1 MKRMSKTLAQVHK
14 VSCLISLQQFIA
26 LLTSVFSKKKRYTS
40 ISVYQQDG
48 QNKTIFNSHTNG
60 IIQKGSTVEELKN
73 MMTSLPIFNQIRIS

>member
-40 ISVYQQDG
+40 ISLTARSIELKRLSTVIQ
-48 QNKTIFNSHTNG
+48 IG
-60 IIQKGSTVEELKN
+60 IIQKGSTKEELKN
-73 MMTSLPIFNQIRIS
+73 MVTSLHE

>member
-40 ISVYQQDG
+40 ISLTARSIELKRLSTVIQ
-48 QNKTIFNSHTNG
+48 IV
-60 IIQKGSTVEELKN
+60 IIQKGSTKEELKN
-73 MMTSLPIFNQIRIS
+73 MVTSLHE

>member
-40 ISVYQQDG
+40 ISLTASSIELKRLSTVIQ
-48 QNKTIFNSHTNG
+48 IG
-60 IIQKGSTVEELKN
+60 IIQKGSTKEELKN
-73 MMTSLPIFNQIRIS
+73 MVTSLHE